1 MTDFV
6 VYSEMFPDED
16 VFSTSSPDRGN
27 AVMEN
32 YEKYIKKLSYKD
44 FRFYRRFIA
53 NLFLS
58 FWHELLSTDARDKVL
73 FEFGVK
79 VVISVTIPSL
89 WEGVDL
95 NNKKRFLSRLAM
107 LQRMSETNLMSYL
120 SKPIKEQMNPG
131 LTDYA
136 LMFAGLFGTI

>member
-1 MTDFV
+1 M
-6 VYSEMFPDED
+6 
-16 VFSTSSPDRGN
+16 
-27 AVMEN
+27 
-32 YEKYIKKLSYKD
+32 
-44 FRFYRRFIA
+44 
-53 NLFLS
+53 S

-95 NNKKRFLSRLAM
+95 KNKKRFLSRLAM
-107 LQRMSETNLMSYL
+107 LQRMSETNLMSHL